1 MTDTHTTRR
10 SLLQAAAFL
19 GVSLA
24 TPDWDLLAAVLH
36 HAPATA
42 PPAGAPLLDPAE
54 MADVEAI
61 TAQIIPTDTTPG
73 AREAGVA
80 QFIDRALGSFFAPLA
95 PEFRAGF
102 AEFRAGARKRFPETA
117 AFASLS
123 HAQQVEWLQSIEHSP
138 FFALMRQL
146 TVLGM
151 FSSPSYGGNRDGIG
165 WQLLGFRDEH
175 VFMPPFGYYDREYTG
190 FKLREGDAR

>member
-1 MTDTHTTRR
+1 MTDAYITRR

-36 HAPATA
+36 HAPASA
-42 PPAGAPLLDPAE
+42 PPGGAPLLDPAE

-73 AREAGVA
+73 AREVGVA

-102 AEFRAGARKRFPETA
+102 AEFRAGVRKRFPESA

-138 FFALMRQL
+138 FFTLMRQL

-151 FSSPSYGGNRDGIG
+151 FSSPSYGGNRDGLG

-175 VFMPPFGYYDREYTG
+175 VFLPPFGHYDREYTG
-190 FKLREGDAR
+190 FKLPGGDAG

>member
-1 MTDTHTTRR
+1 MTDAYTTRR

-36 HAPATA
+36 HAPASA
-42 PPAGAPLLDPAE
+42 PPVGAPLLEPAE

-102 AEFRAGARKRFPETA
+102 AEFRAGVRKRFPESA

-138 FFALMRQL
+138 FFTLMRQL

-151 FSSPSYGGNRDGIG
+151 FSSPSYGGNRDGLG

-175 VFMPPFGYYDREYTG
+175 VFLPPFGHYDREYIG
-190 FKLREGDAR
+190 FKLPGGDAG